1 MKQIKIAEKKIG
13 KWVDAFLTRA
23 KAIMLKRMMDE
34 AKQNNDPL
42 TLKMYA
48 SDLADIMHV
57 CYLIKHQ
64 DYVNAYEMQRDMDT
78 EPRDLFPDRLLNAL
92 EILAY
97 NEEE

>member
-92 EILAY
+92 ELLAY